1 MNISE
6 CYITIVLRG
15 FVLLGLFR
23 LHLFC
28 CSLPTS
34 IILKYSKTK
43 MEHQNVSKIIHQR
56 TYLVFAKQ
64 TSNSKLDFVSN
75 SWQEAHKYV
84 EMWGEEEGSDTKLM
98 TFLQALSAAARRFV
112 VMHGMASAMWQGKIG
127 GVRHWACHAEGRS
140 SVPRQQE
147 SWDWCHERS
156 SAGIRENQEMAGPA
170 SLPLL
175 PQHGGRHSSRS
186 HFSYLCLPPPMGCCV
201 YSSQT
206 RSSENTFVTMT
217 SKNLT
222 ARAAGLKW
230 VANKQPHIPFN

>member
-43 MEHQNVSKIIHQR
+43 MDHQNVSKIIHQR

-98 TFLQALSAAARRFV
+98 TFLRRSSQLLDALWWCMAWPLRCGRARLVEWGTERATQRDVHQCHGSRRAGTDATRGARRDTE
-112 VMHGMASAMWQGKIG
+112 KP
-127 GVRHWACHAEGRS
+127 RDGRPS
-140 SVPRQQE
+140 
-147 SWDWCHERS
+147 
-156 SAGIRENQEMAGPA
+156 
-170 SLPLL
+170 
-175 PQHGGRHSSRS
+175 
-186 HFSYLCLPPPMGCCV
+186 LPPPP
-201 YSSQT
+201 ST
-206 RSSENTFVTMT
+206 TWR
-217 SKNLT
+217 
-222 ARAAGLKW
+222 
-230 VANKQPHIPFN
+230 

>member
-34 IILKYSKTK
+34 IIPKYSKTK
-43 MEHQNVSKIIHQR
+43 MDHQNVSKIIHQR

-84 EMWGEEEGSDTKLM
+84 EMWGEEKGSDTKLM

-156 SAGIRENQEMAGPA
+156 SAGYGKTKRWPA
-170 SLPLL
+170 QPPSPSFHNMEVGTAPGHTSPISACHHQWAAVFTPHRPVRQRTLL
-175 PQHGGRHSSRS
+175 
-186 HFSYLCLPPPMGCCV
+186 
-201 YSSQT
+201 
-206 RSSENTFVTMT
+206 
-217 SKNLT
+217 
-222 ARAAGLKW
+222 
-230 VANKQPHIPFN
+230 